1 MAEGGAASAASRT
14 RTAASPVAA
23 PLVAAPLV
31 AAVVPTAD
39 RGAPAPT
46 GTVSGGVPLVAA
58 LLATGTAGLVE
69 GLLMKAGSKECGA
82 RARLSNCTILQSI

>member
-14 RTAASPVAA
+14 RTAASP
-23 PLVAAPLV
+23 VAAPLV

-82 RARLSNCTILQSI
+82 RAPLKL